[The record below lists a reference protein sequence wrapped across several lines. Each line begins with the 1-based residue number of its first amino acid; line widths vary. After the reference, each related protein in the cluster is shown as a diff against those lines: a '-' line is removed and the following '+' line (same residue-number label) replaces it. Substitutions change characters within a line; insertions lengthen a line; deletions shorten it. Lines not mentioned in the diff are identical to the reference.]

1 MAKLID
7 HIIAA
12 APMTSRKNRKKG
24 GKRRRKDDREMQD
37 AHVRAY
43 KAERRKQKIRECRD
57 CGKYERKRKGEGGVK
72 RVRLKQLAKLIRDT
86 LPNATDT
93 DASRIVCVVDM
104 TYRGHSYRR
113 HVEYM
118 DERSGS
124 ISMYGPKRVLSKS
137 GLHGWA
143 GGLAG
148 DMEFV
153 LGLLA
158 GLAGDDARG
167 TLLGDSS
174 GFSIVKY
181 EDREDAKRGIVSRH
195 ELNKL
200 HILVAPHGR
209 IVTCAVTAGRRHDS
223 SVFHEMY
230 GRIPQGS
237 GHTILDAAYLCR
249 ANYTMIAR
257 GGRSPVICP
266 KRNSRTRGL
275 HRMSRM
281 LKWHEDD
288 RNGFDRVYHQRSLVE
303 TAFSV
308 IKERFGAVA
317 RAKMFR
323 MRQLQL
329 ALKCICYSL
338 VA

>member
-1 MAKLID
+1 MA
-7 HIIAA
+7 
-12 APMTSRKNRKKG
+12 S
-24 GKRRRKDDREMQD
+24 KRSRKDDKKKRQD

-43 KAERRKQKIRECRD
+43 REERRRQKIKECRD
-57 CGKYERKRKGEGGVK
+57 YKTYERKRKGEGKVK
-72 RVRLKQLAKLIRDT
+72 RIRIKQLAKLIRDT

-93 DASRIVCVVDM
+93 NVSRIVCVVDM

-113 HVEYM
+113 HVEYL
-118 DERSGS
+118 DEHSGS
-124 ISMYGPKRVLSKS
+124 VGMYGLKRVPSKS

-143 GGLAG
+143 GELAG

-158 GLAGDDARG
+158 GQAGDDARG

-181 EDREDAKRGIVSRH
+181 EDWEDAKRGIISRR
-195 ELNKL
+195 EFNKL

-209 IVTCAVTAGRRHDS
+209 IATCAITAGRRHDS
-223 SVFHEMY
+223 PVFREMY

-237 GHTILDAAYLCR
+237 GRIILDAAYLCK
-249 ANYTMIAR
+249 ANCRMIAR
-257 GGRSPVICP
+257 SGRSPVICP
-266 KRNSRTRGL
+266 KSNSRAKGL
-275 HRMSRM
+275 HPMGRM
-281 LKWHEDD
+281 LRWYESD
-288 RNGFDRVYHQRSLVE
+288 RDGFDRAYHQRSLVE

-317 RAKMFR
+317 RAKTFR

-329 ALKCICYSL
+329 ALKCVCYNL